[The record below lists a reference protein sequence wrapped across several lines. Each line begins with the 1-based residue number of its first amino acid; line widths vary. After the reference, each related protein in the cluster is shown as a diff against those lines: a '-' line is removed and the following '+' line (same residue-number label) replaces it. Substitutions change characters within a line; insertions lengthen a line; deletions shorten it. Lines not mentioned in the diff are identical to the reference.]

1 MSRGV
6 RSLHVLGV
14 RLRIDKEKVFK
25 ALIKPASVALLMCC
39 KLFLAPSFP
48 CLLIRLGI
56 PTYL

>member
-1 MSRGV
+1 MSRGA

-14 RLRIDKEKVFK
+14 RLRIDKEK
-25 ALIKPASVALLMCC
+25 ALIEPASVAQLMCC

-48 CLLIRLGI
+48 CFLIRLGI